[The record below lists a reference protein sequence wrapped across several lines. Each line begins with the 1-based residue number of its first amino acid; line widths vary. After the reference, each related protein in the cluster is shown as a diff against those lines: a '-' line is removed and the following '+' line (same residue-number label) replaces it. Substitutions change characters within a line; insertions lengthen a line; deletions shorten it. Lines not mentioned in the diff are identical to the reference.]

1 MPHMA
6 AEWGNIMSQA
16 SLGSFNGTTVAGENM
31 LSVFREL
38 ELQHN
43 PNCILNFTN
52 MTLRK
57 LSMACPAGTKV
68 SINGREI
75 VLVTGIFEL
84 GYDQVDISSLVFSE
98 AVELNAYYL
107 Y

>member
-1 MPHMA
+1 
-6 AEWGNIMSQA
+6 MSQA
-16 SLGSFNGTTVAGENM
+16 LLGSYNGTTVAGENM
-31 LSVFREL
+31 LTVFKKLEL
-38 ELQHN
+38 EHN

-68 SINGREI
+68 TINGREI
-75 VLVTGIFEL
+75 VLVTGVFEL
-84 GYDQVDISSLVFSE
+84 GYNQVDVTSLVFEE